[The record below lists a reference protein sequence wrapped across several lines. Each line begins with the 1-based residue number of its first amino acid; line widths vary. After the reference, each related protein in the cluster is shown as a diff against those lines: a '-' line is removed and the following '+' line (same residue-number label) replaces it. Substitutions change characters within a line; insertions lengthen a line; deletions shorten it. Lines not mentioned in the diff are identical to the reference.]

1 MCFDEFVFSMYN
13 SFVHCMSFFCVCRS
27 LYDIWICI
35 CEIISSLLAVLFA
48 ACDFRQYKNELWN
61 LMQYYA
67 SLIFIFEF
75 RLSSR
80 PIVVV
85 SQSREVFFSIVVGS
99 VRIVSRRIV
108 GACVYVLV
116 ALRPRYIVALFK
128 NLLSNIIIVY
138 RSFPAISSE
147 SIGFKLEVGCLVL
160 LSFLLL
166 LCAEECTHIGRPTK
180 RELSSPHF
188 RLLSSTFGFR

>member
-1 MCFDEFVFSMYN
+1 
-13 SFVHCMSFFCVCRS
+13 
-27 LYDIWICI
+27 
-35 CEIISSLLAVLFA
+35 
-48 ACDFRQYKNELWN
+48 
-61 LMQYYA
+61 MQYYA

-108 GACVYVLV
+108 GVCVYVLV
-116 ALRPRYIVALFK
+116 ALRPRYVVAFFK
-128 NLLSNIIIVY
+128 HLLSNIIIVY

-147 SIGFKLEVGCLVL
+147 SIGRFKLEVGYLVL

-166 LCAEECTHIGRPTK
+166 LCAEECTHIGRPAK
-180 RELSSPHF
+180 RELSSPRF
-188 RLLSSTFGFR
+188 RLLSSAFGFCWNG